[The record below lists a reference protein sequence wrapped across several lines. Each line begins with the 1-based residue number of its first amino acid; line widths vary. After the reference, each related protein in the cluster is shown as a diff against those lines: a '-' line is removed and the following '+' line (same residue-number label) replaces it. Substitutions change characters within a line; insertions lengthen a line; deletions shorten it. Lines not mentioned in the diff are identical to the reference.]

1 MTRKGLK
8 NVSGK
13 IQHYDAFISYRHA
26 ETDSQVAVALH
37 RKLERFRLPK
47 NLRKNYPK
55 ERWKINRVFRDQDE
69 LPLADNLSD
78 PIEAAIRNSDFLIV
92 ICTPRLP
99 ESKWCAREIE
109 LFKSIHGQDH
119 IMAILAE
126 GEPEESFP
134 EAICYRDIET
144 TDENGQTVTVR
155 ESVEPLAADVRA
167 DSPRKRNKLCDDAVL
182 RMVAPMYGLGYDD
195 LKQRHREQKIRRI
208 AAISAI
214 AAGIFFVFGM
224 VCMFLTMKIHSQ
236 KTVIEQQHEELQT
249 QYTKEQI
256 KFAESMTVVSD
267 TLMQEGRQKDA
278 VYAVYNAMPHDL
290 NEPDKPYVVSTQY
303 ALSKALGTYE
313 SNVFFPADI
322 IPIPADEEA
331 DDFWGDPGEY
341 RVLEEYLPEQAVLC
355 AEELP
360 GFGILVV
367 TSTCHLY
374 VYEEESA
381 TLLDYTHTWFADEPD
396 RYVMCAAYRDETL
409 YLQFSDADY
418 VAVYRWIDGSA
429 YPKTGSITNEERME
443 ATGKRVDDGEE
454 IVSDDGQ
461 YLAVTGANH
470 TVTIYRNGSDEPVKT
485 LYDLTGSFSK
495 LIRLAGTDRYLL
507 RAAGGAKYSY
517 LLNADME
524 ILERI
529 PYFHDYDPEKGTFIL
544 AVQNNSEK
552 NYDLREVPVAEY
564 DDLIRD
570 AEECLNGYQPDAEVS
585 ERYKML

>member
-99 ESKWCAREIE
+99 ESKWCAREID

-224 VCMFLTMKIHSQ
+224 VCMFLTMKINSQ

-290 NEPDKPYVVSTQY
+290 DNPDKPYVVSTQY
-303 ALSKALGTYE
+303 TLSKALGTYE
-313 SNVFFPADI
+313 SNVFFPADT
-322 IPIPADEEA
+322 IPVPSDTEA
-331 DDFWGDPGEY
+331 DAFWGDPGDY
-341 RVLEEYLPEQAVLC
+341 RSLEEYLPEQNVLC

-360 GFGILVV
+360 GFGTLIV

-374 VYEEESA
+374 IYEEDTA
-381 TLLDYTHTWFADEPD
+381 TLLDYTHTWFADEPEH
-396 RYVMCAAYRDETL
+396 YAICAAYRDETL
-409 YLQFSDADY
+409 YLRFSDADY

-429 YPKTGSITNEERME
+429 YEKIGTIASAERRE
-443 ATGKRVDDGEE
+443 ATGKVVSDWEE
-454 IVSDDGQ
+454 IESDDGQ
-461 YLAVTGANH
+461 YVAVPGANH
-470 TVTIYRNGSDEPVKT
+470 TVTIYKKGSDQPEKT
-485 LYDLTGSFSK
+485 LYDLSGSFSK
-495 LIRLAGTDRYLL
+495 LMKLDQTDLYLL

-517 LLNADME
+517 LLNEDLE
-524 ILERI
+524 ILQRI
-529 PYFHDYDPEKGTFIL
+529 PYFHDYDATKRAFIL
-544 AVQNNSEK
+544 AVFDNSTQD
-552 NYDLREVPVAEY
+552 YDLCEVPVVEY
-564 DDLIRD
+564 ADLIKD
-570 AEECLNGYQPDAEVS
+570 AEECLKGYQPDTEVS